1 MKTGVLVAGEGPSIW
16 VFGDRYTIKCGG
28 NDTSGAFAMVEAIVF
43 PGGGPPPHIHRREDE
58 ASYVLDGELEFHV
71 DGQTFPATSG
81 AWVKL
86 ERGSLHF
93 FRNTGTKPARM
104 LIMVT
109 PAGLEEFFKEI
120 GRTAVD
126 GETEPV
132 VPTQG
137 DIDKLLEA
145 APGYGIEIRMTAGNG
160 TSK

>member
-1 MKTGVLVAGEGPSIW
+1 MKSGVLVAGEGPSIW

-58 ASYVLDGELEFHV
+58 ALFVLDGELEFNV

-81 AWVKL
+81 AWVTL

-93 FRNTGTKPARM
+93 FRNTGTKPAKM

-126 GETEPV
+126 GGKEPV
-132 VPTQG
+132 VPTQE
-137 DIDKLLEA
+137 DIDKLLEG
-145 APGYGIEIRMTAGNG
+145 APGYGIEIRMTDG
-160 TSK
+160 